1 MTISLYWR
9 TPALSCAVNAL
20 MVGARYDR
28 DCGVL
33 WAARSIDTTSA
44 AVAAMAAELLLAAA
58 VRSRISSAGSMLP
71 RSMTPSS
78 EKKPRSEAPSAD
90 IAGRA
95 AELGGGSRRL
105 LAGRC
110 AGSGSARSQR

>member
-1 MTISLYWR
+1 MQST
-9 TPALSCAVNAL
+9 
-20 MVGARYDR
+20 
-28 DCGVL
+28 
-33 WAARSIDTTSA
+33 ARSIDTTSA
-44 AVAAMAAELLLAAA
+44 AVAAIAAEVLLAAA
-58 VRSRISSAGSMLP
+58 VRSRISAAGNMLP

-78 EKKPRSEAPSAD
+78 EKKPRSEAPSAY